1 MTDTERTIRCIAL
14 TSLVPSPENVRKT
27 PAEGAAFDQ
36 LKASIAAHGLLEN
49 LLVRPQAAGTD
60 GETRYEVVAGGRRLA
75 ALRSLADDGAIAT
88 DHPVPCHVV
97 ADDDNAAE
105 LSLVE
110 NTVRAAMHPADQ
122 VEAFA
127 RIAGDGGTVAEIAA
141 RFGVSERTVEQR
153 LRLGN
158 AAPELLEAYRAGEM
172 GLQCLQAF
180 CVTADAK
187 LQLAV
192 WEELKAQHYG
202 PSVWQVRRLMTEGRM
217 PATAA
222 IAQFVGAAAYEAAG
236 GALTRDLFAEE
247 DERGIWFD
255 DPALLRKLALE
266 RLETAAEELRTKW
279 SWAEARIEVEWSD
292 TARFA
297 RIRPKPG
304 EPTADEAKEVEQLTV
319 RRDELTELDDDAWTD
334 ESESELERIEA
345 RLQQI
350 DRTVAARAVFRRK
363 DREMAGAIVTIAD
376 EGTLH
381 VIQGLVRPE
390 DLPGPADGTSAD
402 GATHGESPGANG
414 SGNDN
419 HDPDA
424 CRAQDPDRIQPPALS
439 RPDPVPD
446 PEAEA
451 RKRTGIGIGL
461 GDDLRAIRTSLIKAH
476 LAQDFS
482 AAFDLCVFQMARAVF
497 RTGYRP
503 HALDISFVETPDRP
517 PIRGNDERFGEAA
530 RGEGMLELNRSVL
543 PLDWLELDDDAAAFQ
558 ALRELSADEKQS
570 LFAACVAR
578 TVKGQLAFE
587 PSARPE
593 LEATVARLDIDF
605 AGLYRPDAELFWSRL
620 NKAKMLEIASR
631 TLGLDWA
638 RARSKSKK
646 THLVSSMARAFAADG
661 EHASHLPARIRAAAL
676 AWTPPGFKAFDAGGS
691 ETHAGDADTAETPN
705 GDSGADTATSPNDTP
720 PSDRPVEAGN
730 GDDEASVSNVGPHAR
745 ERPDVAGAPDG
756 TEAPAAGNGHD
767 TPVDTPPGRASR
779 CRSRRPNCAPG
790 ARPRR
795 TPSVGSIRCARPR
808 RARPLHRPP
817 RSQVLLQPPQALRRA

>member
-1 MTDTERTIRCIAL
+1 MTATERTIRCIAL

-27 PAEGAAFDQ
+27 PAEGSAFDQ
-36 LKASIAAHGLLEN
+36 LKASIAAHGLLKN
-49 LLVRPQAAGTD
+49 LLVRPHAAGTD

-127 RIAGDGGTVAEIAA
+127 RVAADGGTVAEIAA

-180 CVTADAK
+180 CVTADPK

-202 PSVWQVRRLMTEGRM
+202 PSVWQVRRLMTEGRI

-304 EPTADEAKEVEQLTV
+304 EPTADETKEVEQLTV
-319 RRDELTELDDDAWTD
+319 RRDELTEMEDDAWTEEA
-334 ESESELERIEA
+334 ESKLERIEA
-345 RLQQI
+345 RLEAIQRAVG
-350 DRTVAARAVFRRK
+350 DRAVFRRK

-381 VIQGLVRPE
+381 VIRGLVRPE
-390 DLPGPADGTSAD
+390 DLPGPADGKSSD
-402 GATHGESPGANG
+402 ANG
-414 SGNDN
+414 SNGASSDSRVGG
-419 HDPDA
+419 PDA
-424 CRAQDPDRIQPPALS
+424 YRPQNDGRFQPPALS

-461 GDDLRAIRTSLIKAH
+461 GDDLCAIRTSLIKAH

-482 AAFDLCVFQMARAVF
+482 AAFDLCVFQMARAVC

-558 ALRELSADEKQS
+558 ALRELSSDEKQS

-620 NKAKMLEIASR
+620 NKANILEIAAR
-631 TLGLDWA
+631 ILGPDWA
-638 RARSKSKK
+638 AARAKSKK
-646 THLVSSMARAFAADG
+646 TLIVSSIARAFGPDDAQAALVPATAR
-661 EHASHLPARIRAAAL
+661 ASAL

-691 ETHAGDADTAETPN
+691 ETHAGDAGAAETPN
-705 GDSGADTATSPNDTP
+705 GKIGADTATSPNDTP
-720 PSDRPVEAGN
+720 PSDRPGEAGN
-730 GDDEASVSNVGPHAR
+730 GADEASVSNVGPPALPAFL
-745 ERPDVAGAPDG
+745 RPA
-756 TEAPAAGNGHD
+756 T
-767 TPVDTPPGRASR
+767 
-779 CRSRRPNCAPG
+779 
-790 ARPRR
+790 
-795 TPSVGSIRCARPR
+795 
-808 RARPLHRPP
+808 
-817 RSQVLLQPPQALRRA
+817 

>member
-27 PAEGAAFDQ
+27 PAKGAAFDQ

-49 LLVRPQAAGTD
+49 LLVRPRAADTEP
-60 GETRYEVVAGGRRLA
+60 ETRYEVIAGGRRLV
-75 ALRSLADDGAIAT
+75 ALQSLADDGAVAP

-97 ADDDNAAE
+97 TDDDNAAE

-127 RIAGDGGTVAEIAA
+127 RIAADGGTVAGIAA

-180 CVTADAK
+180 CVTGDAK

-202 PSVWQVRRLMTEGRM
+202 PSVWQIRRLMTEGRM
-217 PATAA
+217 PATSAVA
-222 IAQFVGAAAYEAAG
+222 RFVGIDRYEAAG

-247 DERGIWFD
+247 DERGTWFD

-266 RLETAAEELRTKW
+266 RLETAAEQLRTKW
-279 SWAEARIEVEWSD
+279 SWAEARVEVEWSD

-304 EPTADEAKEVEQLTV
+304 KPTADETKEVEQLTV

-345 RLQQI
+345 RLEAI
-350 DRTVAARAVFRRK
+350 DRAVAARAVFRRK
-363 DREMAGAIVTIAD
+363 DREMAGAIVTVSDDGA
-376 EGTLH
+376 LH
-381 VIQGLVRPE
+381 PIQGLVRPE
-390 DLPGPADGTSAD
+390 DLAAAAD
-402 GATHGESPGANG
+402 GAAGGKSSGANRTG
-414 SGNDN
+414 GGDD
-419 HDPDA
+419 DPDA
-424 CRAQDPDRIQPPALS
+424 CRAQDDRIQPPALS

-446 PEAEA
+446 PQAEA

-461 GDDLRAIRTSLIKAH
+461 GDDLRAIRTSLVKAH

-482 AAFDLCVFQMARAVF
+482 AAFDLCVFQMARSVF
-497 RTGYRP
+497 RAGYQP
-503 HALDISFVETPDRP
+503 HALDISVVETPDRP
-517 PIRGNDERFGEAA
+517 PIRGNDERFAEAS
-530 RGEGMLELNRSVL
+530 RGEGLLELNRSVL
-543 PLDWLELDDDAAAFQ
+543 PLDWLDMDDDGKAFQ
-558 ALRELSADEKQS
+558 LLRDLPGEAKQS

-605 AGLYRPDAELFWSRL
+605 AGQYRPDADLFWSRL
-620 NKAKMLEIASR
+620 NKARILEIASR
-631 TLGLDWA
+631 ILGPDWA
-638 RARSKSKK
+638 GARAKSKK
-646 THLVSSMARAFAADG
+646 TQIVSSIARAFADDDG
-661 EHASHLPARIRAAAL
+661 QASHLPAVARAAAL
-676 AWTPPGFKAFDAGGS
+676 AWTPPGFEPFDTGEAPPDTES
-691 ETHAGDADTAETPN
+691 PETAAADGDSDVATTSDPDAAQPTGDA
-705 GDSGADTATSPNDTP
+705 
-720 PSDRPVEAGN
+720 
-730 GDDEASVSNVGPHAR
+730 
-745 ERPDVAGAPDG
+745 AP
-756 TEAPAAGNGHD
+756 EAPAHGTDASNGSGHA
-767 TPVDTPPGRASR
+767 TAPVNGEDPD
-779 CRSRRPNCAPG
+779 AP
-790 ARPRR
+790 A
-795 TPSVGSIRCARPR
+795 T
-808 RARPLHRPP
+808 
-817 RSQVLLQPPQALRRA
+817 QVPEFLRVSP

>member
-1 MTDTERTIRCIAL
+1 MSHSERVIRCIAL
-14 TSLVPSPENVRKT
+14 NSLVPSPENARKT
-27 PAEGAAFDQ
+27 PAEGAAFAQ
-36 LKASIAAHGLLEN
+36 LKASIAAHGLLKN
-49 LLVRPQAAGTD
+49 LLVRPQTTETD
-60 GETRYEVVAGGRRLA
+60 GEIRFEVIAGGRRLA
-75 ALRSLADDGAIAT
+75 ALQALADEGAVAP

-97 ADDDNAAE
+97 TNEDNAAE

-127 RIAGDGGTVAEIAA
+127 KLAQAGGTVAEIAA

-158 AAPELLEAYRAGEM
+158 AAPELLDAYRAGDM

-180 CVTADAK
+180 CVTTDAQ

-202 PSVWQVRRLMTEGRM
+202 PSVWQIRRLLTEGRI

-222 IAQFVGAAAYEAAG
+222 IAQFVGVAAYENAG

-279 SWAEARIEVEWSD
+279 SWAEARVEVEWSD

-304 EPTADEAKEVEQLTV
+304 EPTADEAKKVEQLTV
-319 RRDELTELDDDAWTD
+319 RRDKLTELEDDTWTD
-334 ESESELERIEA
+334 EAESELERIEA
-345 RLQQI
+345 RLEEIQ
-350 DRTVAARAVFRRK
+350 RAVADRAVFRRK

-376 EGTLH
+376 DGALRL
-381 VIQGLVRPE
+381 IQGLVRPE
-390 DLPGPADGTSAD
+390 HLAGPADGKSTAMTGTGDDD
-402 GATHGESPGANG
+402 GS
-414 SGNDN
+414 
-419 HDPDA
+419 DA
-424 CRAQDPDRIQPPALS
+424 CRPQDRFQPPALS

-446 PEAEA
+446 PAAAA
-451 RKRTGIGIGL
+451 RKAAGIGIGL

-497 RTGYRP
+497 RTGYQP
-503 HALDISFVETPDRP
+503 HALDISAVVTPDRP
-517 PIRGNDERFGEAA
+517 PLRGNDEHFGGVAQGEAL
-530 RGEGMLELNRSVL
+530 LELNRAAL
-543 PLDWLELDDDAAAFQ
+543 PLDWLDADDDAAAFQ

-587 PSARPE
+587 PSSRPE

-620 NKAKMLEIASR
+620 NKAKILEIASR
-631 TLGLDWA
+631 TFGLDWA
-638 RARSKSKK
+638 SARAKSKK
-646 THLVSSMARAFAADG
+646 TLLVSSMSRAFAADG
-661 EHASHLPARIRAAAL
+661 DEAQHLPARLRAAAL
-676 AWTPPGFKAFDAGGS
+676 EWTPPGFKAFDAGDVAADTEAG
-691 ETHAGDADTAETPN
+691 ETPDTAGESDADATPEPDVPEETGDAAHAVPANGGDAATA
-705 GDSGADTATSPNDTP
+705 SAD
-720 PSDRPVEAGN
+720 
-730 GDDEASVSNVGPHAR
+730 
-745 ERPDVAGAPDG
+745 
-756 TEAPAAGNGHD
+756 PAAPMNGED
-767 TPVDTPPGRASR
+767 RDPAAADMPEF
-779 CRSRRPNCAPG
+779 
-790 ARPRR
+790 
-795 TPSVGSIRCARPR
+795 
-808 RARPLHRPP
+808 
-817 RSQVLLQPPQALRRA
+817 LRISL

>member
-1 MTDTERTIRCIAL
+1 MTATERTIRCIAL

-27 PAEGAAFDQ
+27 PAEGAAFEQ
-36 LKASIAAHGLLEN
+36 LKASIAAHGLLKN
-49 LLVRPQAAGTD
+49 LLVRPQAADTED
-60 GETRYEVVAGGRRLA
+60 ETRYEVVAGGRRLA
-75 ALRSLADDGAIAT
+75 ALQSLADKGAVAP

-127 RIAGDGGTVAEIAA
+127 RIAADGGTVAEIAA

-202 PSVWQVRRLMTEGRM
+202 PSVWQVRRLMTEGRI

-279 SWAEARIEVEWSD
+279 SWAEARVEVEWSD

-304 EPTADEAKEVEQLTV
+304 EPTSDEAKEVEQLTV
-319 RRDELTELDDDAWTD
+319 RRDELTELHDDAWTD

-345 RLQQI
+345 RLQRI

-363 DREMAGAIVTIAD
+363 DREMAGAIVTVSD
-376 EGTLH
+376 DGTLH
-381 VIQGLVRPE
+381 PIQGLVRPE
-390 DLPGPADGTSAD
+390 DLANAAHGKSADVNGTGGEAGDPADGPPHAGSA
-402 GATHGESPGANG
+402 
-414 SGNDN
+414 
-419 HDPDA
+419 HDS
-424 CRAQDPDRIQPPALS
+424 QRIQPPALS

-497 RTGYRP
+497 RIGYRP
-503 HALDISFVETPDRP
+503 HALDISVVETPDRP
-517 PIRGNDERFGEAA
+517 PIRGNDERFGDAA

-638 RARSKSKK
+638 GARSKSKK

-691 ETHAGDADTAETPN
+691 ETHAGDADAAETPN
-705 GDSGADTATSPNDTP
+705 GESGADTATSPNDTP

-730 GDDEASVSNVGPHAR
+730 GDDEASVSNVGPRAR

-767 TPVDTPPGRASR
+767 TPPALPAFL
-779 CRSRRPNCAPG
+779 RPA
-790 ARPRR
+790 
-795 TPSVGSIRCARPR
+795 T
-808 RARPLHRPP
+808 
-817 RSQVLLQPPQALRRA
+817 

>member
-14 TSLVPSPENVRKT
+14 HSLVPSPENVRKT
-27 PAEGAAFDQ
+27 PAEGSAFDQ

-49 LLVRPQAAGTD
+49 LLVRPQAADTE
-60 GETRYEVVAGGRRLA
+60 GETRYEVIAGGRRLA
-75 ALRSLADDGAIAT
+75 ALQSLAADGAVAP

-97 ADDDNAAE
+97 TDDDNAAE

-127 RIAGDGGTVAEIAA
+127 RIAADGGTVAEIAA

-158 AAPELLEAYRAGEM
+158 AAPELLEAYRAGDM

-180 CVTADAK
+180 CVTTDSK

-202 PSVWQVRRLMTEGRM
+202 PSVWQIRRLMTEGRM
-217 PATAA
+217 PATSAVA
-222 IAQFVGAAAYEAAG
+222 RFVGIDRYEAAG

-266 RLETAAEELRTKW
+266 RLETAAEELRTRW
-279 SWAEARIEVEWSD
+279 SWAEARVEVEWSD

-304 EPTADEAKEVEQLTV
+304 EPTADETKEVEQLTV

-376 EGTLH
+376 DGTLH
-381 VIQGLVRPE
+381 PIQGLVRPE
-390 DLPGPADGTSAD
+390 DLANAADGKSADVNGSGGEAGDPADGQPHAGSA
-402 GATHGESPGANG
+402 
-414 SGNDN
+414 
-419 HDPDA
+419 HDS
-424 CRAQDPDRIQPPALS
+424 QRIQPPALS
-439 RPDPVPD
+439 RPHPVPD

-503 HALDISFVETPDRP
+503 HALDISLVETADRP

-543 PLDWLELDDDAAAFQ
+543 PLNWLDLDDDGEAFQ
-558 ALRELSADEKQS
+558 ALRDLPADQKQS

-605 AGLYRPDAELFWSRL
+605 PGMYRPAAELFWSRL
-620 NKAKMLEIASR
+620 NKAKILEIAAR
-631 TLGLDWA
+631 ILGPDWA
-638 RARSKSKK
+638 AARAKSKK
-646 THLVSSMARAFAADG
+646 MLIVSSIARAFGPDDAQAA
-661 EHASHLPARIRAAAL
+661 HVPATARASAL
-676 AWTPPGFKAFDAGGS
+676 EWTPPGFKAFDAGEAAPDTDS
-691 ETHAGDADTAETPN
+691 AEATATDKESDAEPAAGPDEPPQNGDGVSTIPSNGADDTAEDPHGASAPAN
-705 GDSGADTATSPNDTP
+705 GED
-720 PSDRPVEAGN
+720 
-730 GDDEASVSNVGPHAR
+730 
-745 ERPDVAGAPDG
+745 PD
-756 TEAPAAGNGHD
+756 APAAEM
-767 TPVDTPPGRASR
+767 PEF
-779 CRSRRPNCAPG
+779 
-790 ARPRR
+790 
-795 TPSVGSIRCARPR
+795 
-808 RARPLHRPP
+808 
-817 RSQVLLQPPQALRRA
+817 LRVSL

>member
-14 TSLVPSPENVRKT
+14 HSLVPSPENVRKT
-27 PAEGAAFDQ
+27 PPEGAAFDQ
-36 LKASIAAHGLLEN
+36 LKASIAAHGLLKN
-49 LLVRPQAAGTD
+49 LLVRPQAADTE
-60 GETRYEVVAGGRRLA
+60 GETRYEVVAGARRLA
-75 ALRSLADDGAIAT
+75 ALQALADEGALAP
-88 DHPVPCHVV
+88 DHPVACHVV
-97 ADDDNAAE
+97 TDADNAAE

-127 RIAGDGGTVAEIAA
+127 KLAGDGGTVAEIAA

-158 AAPELLEAYRAGEM
+158 AAPELLDAYRAGEM

-202 PSVWQVRRLMTEGRM
+202 PSVWQVRRLMTEGRI

-255 DPALLRKLALE
+255 DPALLRRLALD

-279 SWAEARIEVEWSD
+279 SWAEARVEVEWSD

-319 RRDELTELDDDAWTD
+319 RRDQLTELDDDAWTD
-334 ESESELERIEA
+334 EAETELERIEA
-345 RLQQI
+345 RLQEI
-350 DRTVAARAVFRRK
+350 ERAVTARAVFRRK

-376 EGTLH
+376 DGTLH
-381 VIQGLVRPE
+381 PIQGLVRPE
-390 DLPGPADGTSAD
+390 DLPGPGPAHGNSSDVNGGSGESAD
-402 GATHGESPGANG
+402 
-414 SGNDN
+414 SGVDG
-419 HDPDA
+419 PDA
-424 CRAQDPDRIQPPALS
+424 CRAQDDRIQPPALS

-446 PEAEA
+446 PAAAA
-451 RKRTGIGIGL
+451 RRAAGIGIGL

-503 HALDISFVETPDRP
+503 HALDIAVVETPDRP
-517 PIRGNDERFGEAA
+517 PIRGNDEHFGDAA
-530 RGEGMLELNRSVL
+530 RGESMLELNRSVL
-543 PLDWLELDDDAAAFQ
+543 PLDWLEMDDDGEAFQ
-558 ALRELSADEKQS
+558 ALRELSDDRKQS

-593 LEATVARLDIDF
+593 LEATVARLNIDF

-620 NKAKMLEIASR
+620 NKAKIIEIASR
-631 TLGLDWA
+631 TLGLNWA
-638 RARSKSKK
+638 GARSKSKK
-646 THLVSSMARAFAADG
+646 THLVSSMARAFGPDDAQAALVPATAR
-661 EHASHLPARIRAAAL
+661 ASAL

-705 GDSGADTATSPNDTP
+705 GESGADTATSPNDTP

-745 ERPDVAGAPDG
+745 ERPDDPGAPDG

-767 TPVDTPPGRASR
+767 TPVDTPPALPAFL
-779 CRSRRPNCAPG
+779 RPA
-790 ARPRR
+790 
-795 TPSVGSIRCARPR
+795 T
-808 RARPLHRPP
+808 
-817 RSQVLLQPPQALRRA
+817 

>member
-14 TSLVPSPENVRKT
+14 HSLVPSPENVRKT
-27 PAEGAAFDQ
+27 PAEGSAFDQ

-49 LLVRPQAAGTD
+49 LLVRPQAADTE
-60 GETRYEVVAGGRRLA
+60 GETRYEVIAGGRRLA
-75 ALRSLADDGAIAT
+75 ALQSLAADGAVAP

-97 ADDDNAAE
+97 TDDDNAAE

-127 RIAGDGGTVAEIAA
+127 RIAADGGTIAEIAA

-158 AAPELLEAYRAGEM
+158 AAPELLEAYRAGDM

-180 CVTADAK
+180 CVTTDSK

-202 PSVWQVRRLMTEGRM
+202 PSVWQIRRLMTEGRM
-217 PATAA
+217 PATSAVA
-222 IAQFVGAAAYEAAG
+222 RFVGIDRYEAAG

-266 RLETAAEELRTKW
+266 RLETAAEELRTRW
-279 SWAEARIEVEWSD
+279 SWAEARVEVEWND

-304 EPTADEAKEVEQLTV
+304 EPTADETKEVEQLTV

-376 EGTLH
+376 DGTLH
-381 VIQGLVRPE
+381 PIQGLVRPE
-390 DLPGPADGTSAD
+390 DLANAADGKSADVNGSGGEAGDPADGQPHAGSA
-402 GATHGESPGANG
+402 
-414 SGNDN
+414 
-419 HDPDA
+419 HDS
-424 CRAQDPDRIQPPALS
+424 QRIQPPALS

-503 HALDISFVETPDRP
+503 HALDISLVETADRP

-543 PLDWLELDDDAAAFQ
+543 PLNWLDLDDDGEAFQ
-558 ALRELSADEKQS
+558 ALRDLPADQKQS

-605 AGLYRPDAELFWSRL
+605 AGFYRPAAELLWSRL
-620 NKAKMLEIASR
+620 NKAKILEIAAR
-631 TLGLDWA
+631 ILGPDWA
-638 RARSKSKK
+638 AARAKSKK
-646 THLVSSMARAFAADG
+646 TLIVSSIARAFGPDDAQAA
-661 EHASHLPARIRAAAL
+661 HVPAAARASAL
-676 AWTPPGFKAFDAGGS
+676 EWTPPGFKAFDAGEAAPDTDS
-691 ETHAGDADTAETPN
+691 AEAPATDDESDAEPAAGPDEPPQNGDGVSAILSNGADDTAEDPHGALAPAN
-705 GDSGADTATSPNDTP
+705 GED
-720 PSDRPVEAGN
+720 
-730 GDDEASVSNVGPHAR
+730 
-745 ERPDVAGAPDG
+745 PD
-756 TEAPAAGNGHD
+756 APAAEM
-767 TPVDTPPGRASR
+767 PEF
-779 CRSRRPNCAPG
+779 
-790 ARPRR
+790 
-795 TPSVGSIRCARPR
+795 
-808 RARPLHRPP
+808 
-817 RSQVLLQPPQALRRA
+817 LRVSL

>member
-1 MTDTERTIRCIAL
+1 M
-14 TSLVPSPENVRKT
+14 
-27 PAEGAAFDQ
+27 
-36 LKASIAAHGLLEN
+36 
-49 LLVRPQAAGTD
+49 
-60 GETRYEVVAGGRRLA
+60 
-75 ALRSLADDGAIAT
+75 
-88 DHPVPCHVV
+88 
-97 ADDDNAAE
+97 
-105 LSLVE
+105 
-110 NTVRAAMHPADQ
+110 RAAMHPADQ

-158 AAPELLEAYRAGEM
+158 AAPELLDAYRAGEM

-180 CVTADAK
+180 CVTTDAK

-202 PSVWQVRRLMTEGRM
+202 PSVWQIRRLLTEGRM

-222 IAQFVGAAAYEAAG
+222 IAQFIGVAAYEAAG

-247 DERGIWFD
+247 DERGTWFD
-255 DPALLRKLALE
+255 DPALLRKLALD
-266 RLETAAEELRTKW
+266 RLEIAAEELRTKW
-279 SWAEARIEVEWSD
+279 AWAEARVEVEWSD

-304 EPTADEAKEVEQLTV
+304 EATADEAKEVEQLTL
-319 RRDELTELDDDAWTD
+319 RRDELTALEDDAWTD
-334 ESESELERIEA
+334 EAETELDRIEA
-345 RLQQI
+345 RLEEI
-350 DRTVAARAVFRRK
+350 ERAVTARAVFRRK

-390 DLPGPADGTSAD
+390 DLPGPADGPAD
-402 GATHGESPGANG
+402 GKSSPANG
-414 SGNDN
+414 TGGEAGDSN
-419 HDPDA
+419 A
-424 CRAQDPDRIQPPALS
+424 RAAQHPDRIQPPALS

-446 PEAEA
+446 PAAEA

-482 AAFDLCVFQMARAVF
+482 AAFDLCLFQMARALF

-503 HALDISFVETPDRP
+503 HALDISVVETADRP
-517 PIRGNDERFGEAA
+517 PIRRNDERFGEAA

-543 PLDWLELDDDAAAFQ
+543 PLKWLDLDDDGEAFQ
-558 ALRELSADEKQS
+558 ALRDLPADQKQS

-605 AGLYRPDAELFWSRL
+605 AGFYRPDAELFWSRL
-620 NKAKMLEIASR
+620 NKAKILEIAAR
-631 TLGLDWA
+631 ILGADWA
-638 RARSKSKK
+638 AARVKSKK
-646 THLVSSMARAFAADG
+646 TLIVSSIDRAFGPDNAQAT
-661 EHASHLPARIRAAAL
+661 HVPAAAPCL
-676 AWTPPGFKAFDAGGS
+676 GAGMDA
-691 ETHAGDADTAETPN
+691 
-705 GDSGADTATSPNDTP
+705 
-720 PSDRPVEAGN
+720 
-730 GDDEASVSNVGPHAR
+730 AR
-745 ERPDVAGAPDG
+745 
-756 TEAPAAGNGHD
+756 
-767 TPVDTPPGRASR
+767 
-779 CRSRRPNCAPG
+779 
-790 ARPRR
+790 
-795 TPSVGSIRCARPR
+795 
-808 RARPLHRPP
+808 
-817 RSQVLLQPPQALRRA
+817 LQGV

>member
-1 MTDTERTIRCIAL
+1 MTATERTIRCIAL

-27 PAEGAAFDQ
+27 PAEGAAFEQ
-36 LKASIAAHGLLEN
+36 LKASIAAHGLLKN
-49 LLVRPQAAGTD
+49 LLVRPQAADTED
-60 GETRYEVVAGGRRLA
+60 ETRYEVVAGGRRLA
-75 ALRSLADDGAIAT
+75 ALQSLADKGAVAP

-97 ADDDNAAE
+97 TDADNAAE

-127 RIAGDGGTVAEIAA
+127 KLAAAGGTVAEIAA

-202 PSVWQVRRLMTEGRM
+202 PSVWQVRRLMTEGRI

-279 SWAEARIEVEWSD
+279 SWAEARVEVEWSD

-334 ESESELERIEA
+334 ESESELGRIEA
-345 RLQQI
+345 RLEEI
-350 DRTVAARAVFRRK
+350 DRAVAARAVFRRK

-376 EGTLH
+376 EGMLH

-390 DLPGPADGTSAD
+390 DLPAPADGAV
-402 GATHGESPGANG
+402 HGESPDANG
-414 SGNDN
+414 SGTHNR
-419 HDPDA
+419 DPHA
-424 CRAQDPDRIQPPALS
+424 CRPQDDRIQPPALS

-446 PEAEA
+446 PAAEA

-503 HALDISFVETPDRP
+503 HALDISVVETPDRP
-517 PIRGNDERFGEAA
+517 PIRGNDERFGDAA

-543 PLDWLELDDDAAAFQ
+543 PLKWLDLDDDGEAFQ
-558 ALRELSADEKQS
+558 ALRDLSAAEKQS

-620 NKAKMLEIASR
+620 NKTKILEIAAR
-631 TLGLDWA
+631 ILGPDWA
-638 RARSKSKK
+638 AARAKSKK
-646 THLVSSMARAFAADG
+646 TLIVSSIARAFGPDDAQAA
-661 EHASHLPARIRAAAL
+661 HVPATARASAL
-676 AWTPPGFKAFDAGGS
+676 EWTPPGFKAFDAGGS
-691 ETHAGDADTAETPN
+691 ETHAGDADAAETPN
-705 GDSGADTATSPNDTP
+705 AEIAADTATSPNDTP
-720 PSDRPVEAGN
+720 PSDRPVEAAN
-730 GDDEASVSNVGPHAR
+730 GDDEATLSNVGPRAR
-745 ERPDVAGAPDG
+745 ERPDDPGAPDG
-756 TEAPAAGNGHD
+756 TEAPATGNGQD
-767 TPVDTPPGRASR
+767 THVDTPPALPAFL
-779 CRSRRPNCAPG
+779 RPA
-790 ARPRR
+790 
-795 TPSVGSIRCARPR
+795 T
-808 RARPLHRPP
+808 
-817 RSQVLLQPPQALRRA
+817 

>member
-14 TSLVPSPENVRKT
+14 HSLVPSPENVRKT
-27 PAEGAAFDQ
+27 PA
-36 LKASIAAHGLLEN
+36 
-49 LLVRPQAAGTD
+49 
-60 GETRYEVVAGGRRLA
+60 
-75 ALRSLADDGAIAT
+75 DGAVAP

-97 ADDDNAAE
+97 TDDDNAAE

-127 RIAGDGGTVAEIAA
+127 RIAADGGTAAEIAA

-158 AAPELLEAYRAGEM
+158 AAPELLEAYRAGDM

-180 CVTADAK
+180 CVTTDSK

-202 PSVWQVRRLMTEGRM
+202 PSVWQIRRLMTEGRM
-217 PATAA
+217 PATSAVA
-222 IAQFVGAAAYEAAG
+222 RFVGIDRYEAAG

-247 DERGIWFD
+247 DERGIWYD

-279 SWAEARIEVEWSD
+279 SWAEARVEVEWND

-345 RLQQI
+345 RLEEI
-350 DRTVAARAVFRRK
+350 ERAVAARAVFRRK

-390 DLPGPADGTSAD
+390 DLAGPADGKT
-402 GATHGESPGANG
+402 TPANG
-414 SGNDN
+414 TGGETGDS
-419 HDPDA
+419 DA
-424 CRAQDPDRIQPPALS
+424 CGAQHPDRIQPPALS

-446 PEAEA
+446 PAAEA

-482 AAFDLCVFQMARAVF
+482 AAFDLCVFQMARAMF
-497 RTGYRP
+497 RTGYQP
-503 HALDISFVETPDRP
+503 HALDISVVETADRP

-543 PLDWLELDDDAAAFQ
+543 PLNWLDLDDDGEAFQ
-558 ALRELSADEKQS
+558 ALRDLPADQKQS

-605 AGLYRPDAELFWSRL
+605 AGFYRPDAELLWSRL
-620 NKAKMLEIASR
+620 NKAKILEIAAR
-631 TLGLDWA
+631 ILGPDWA
-638 RARSKSKK
+638 AARAKSKK
-646 THLVSSMARAFAADG
+646 TLIVSSIARAFGPDDAQAA
-661 EHASHLPARIRAAAL
+661 HVPAAARASAL
-676 AWTPPGFKAFDAGGS
+676 EWTPPGFKAFDAGEAAPDTDS
-691 ETHAGDADTAETPN
+691 AEAPATDDESDAEPAAGPDEPPQNGDGVSAILSNGADDTAEDPHGASAPAN
-705 GDSGADTATSPNDTP
+705 GED
-720 PSDRPVEAGN
+720 
-730 GDDEASVSNVGPHAR
+730 
-745 ERPDVAGAPDG
+745 PD
-756 TEAPAAGNGHD
+756 APAAEM
-767 TPVDTPPGRASR
+767 PEF
-779 CRSRRPNCAPG
+779 
-790 ARPRR
+790 
-795 TPSVGSIRCARPR
+795 
-808 RARPLHRPP
+808 
-817 RSQVLLQPPQALRRA
+817 LRVSL

>member
-1 MTDTERTIRCIAL
+1 MSDSERLIRCIAL
-14 TSLVPSPENVRKT
+14 HSLVPSPENVRKT
-27 PAEGAAFDQ
+27 PAEGAAFAQ

-49 LLVRPQAAGTD
+49 LLVRPQAPDLD
-60 GETRYEVVAGGRRLA
+60 GASPYEVVAGGRRLA
-75 ALRSLADDGAIAT
+75 ALQALADDGAVAP

-97 ADDDNAAE
+97 TNEDNAAE
-105 LSLVE
+105 LSLAE

-127 RIAGDGGTVAEIAA
+127 KLAQAGGTVAEIAA

-158 AAPELLEAYRAGEM
+158 AAPELLDAYRAGEM

-180 CVTADAK
+180 CVTTDAQ

-202 PSVWQVRRLMTEGRM
+202 PSVWQIRRLLTEGRI

-222 IAQFVGAAAYEAAG
+222 IAQFVGVAAYEKAG

-255 DPALLRKLALE
+255 DPALLRKLALD
-266 RLETAAEELRTKW
+266 RLESAAEELRTKW
-279 SWAEARIEVEWSD
+279 SWAEARVEVEWSD

-304 EPTADEAKEVEQLTV
+304 EPTADEALEVERLSA
-319 RRDELTELDDDAWTD
+319 RRQALTELEDDAWTD
-334 ESESELERIEA
+334 EAESELERIEA
-345 RLQQI
+345 RLEDIQ
-350 DRTVAARAVFRRK
+350 RAVADRAVFRRK
-363 DREMAGAIVTIAD
+363 DREMAGAIVTID
-376 EGTLH
+376 DDGTLRL
-381 VIQGLVRPE
+381 IQGLVRPE
-390 DLPGPADGTSAD
+390 DLAGPGAAHGKSSDVNGSS
-402 GATHGESPGANG
+402 GESSD
-414 SGNDN
+414 SGDGG
-419 HDPDA
+419 PDA
-424 CRAQDPDRIQPPALS
+424 CRPQDDRIQPPALS

-446 PEAEA
+446 PAAAA
-451 RKRTGIGIGL
+451 RRATGIGIGL

-497 RTGYRP
+497 RTGYQP
-503 HALDISFVETPDRP
+503 HALDVSVVETRDRP
-517 PIRGNDERFGEAA
+517 PLRGNDDRFSKAA
-530 RGEGMLELNRSVL
+530 RGEGLLQLNRSVL
-543 PLDWLELDDDAAAFQ
+543 PLKWLDLDDDGEAFQ
-558 ALRELSADEKQS
+558 ALRDLSADEKQS

-605 AGLYRPDAELFWSRL
+605 PGLYRPDAELFWSRL
-620 NKAKMLEIASR
+620 NKAKILEIASR

-638 RARSKSKK
+638 GARAKSKK
-646 THLVSSMARAFAADG
+646 ANLVSSMARAFAADG
-661 EHASHLPARIRAAAL
+661 EAASHLPARIRAAAL
-676 AWTPPGFKAFDAGGS
+676 AWTPPGFRAFDAGGA
-691 ETHAGDADTAETPN
+691 ETHAGDADAAETPN
-705 GDSGADTATSPNDTP
+705 GEIAADTGTSPHESP

-730 GDDEASVSNVGPHAR
+730 SADEASVSSVDAHAR
-745 ERPDVAGAPDG
+745 ERPGVAGPPDG
-756 TEAPAAGNGHD
+756 TEAPPAGNGHD
-767 TPVDTPPGRASR
+767 PHVGTPPALPAFL
-779 CRSRRPNCAPG
+779 RPS
-790 ARPRR
+790 
-795 TPSVGSIRCARPR
+795 T
-808 RARPLHRPP
+808 
-817 RSQVLLQPPQALRRA
+817 